1 MVMVTGGEE
10 IPDVHNIKSNYGMAS
25 SKLVVLFVLMVGLI
39 GSRAAR
45 RTFFILGIGNLEHLG
60 TCDDSIPLAGGS
72 EVLQD
77 DSNDPITANTIL
89 LRSWILLLYLS

>member
-1 MVMVTGGEE
+1 MVIVTGGEE

-45 RTFFILGIGNLEHLG
+45 RTFFITGQFFRRLLVEGIIGIVVASRQPLG
-60 TCDDSIPLAGGS
+60 D
-72 EVLQD
+72 
-77 DSNDPITANTIL
+77 
-89 LRSWILLLYLS
+89 